1 MRLKTN
7 LIYLETS
14 TEHLEYPT
22 EIDSIEI
29 DKGLLEDTLSF
40 FEVLNSIYLR

>member
-22 EIDSIEI
+22 EID
-29 DKGLLEDTLSF
+29 KGLLEDTLSF